1 MKGGGD
7 ALLTADAS
15 ASLHFNHSASLFN
28 KIRPKTPATESPLD
42 VQLAKLEQWSEITLP
57 ATFVTAL
64 AALKLMLVDVRD
76 TLQSLSSLEIAVEV
90 DTFGSIP
97 ANLVTYESDGDVVV
111 TVSVSDGNES
121 VLHPSDLQKA
131 FRSALLL
138 RTKRETGIK
147 AWGKKD
153 QATLEMT
160 LQPTTASGITFV
172 IDCHIR
178 ADTKPFWPI
187 SQANYL
193 RHLGDRGETVLGVP
207 WNRLVQAVI
216 AYFKKHGICN
226 RPSMTRPYLKT
237 TPVAFLLYSA
247 LGDEDCKSQCAG
259 CPCITSAFK
268 IILHTL
274 VHKISSKHQLDVFG
288 DVFHNQSF
296 WRPRDMSEFPHDV
309 VVVRDCAV
317 ASPYYG
323 QNMAYTLSKKTDES
337 LAHAITQ
344 WCDRVHALA
353 AAAGDPAVWNF
364 PCTEAH
370 MYE

>member
-1 MKGGGD
+1 M
-7 ALLTADAS
+7 
-15 ASLHFNHSASLFN
+15 
-28 KIRPKTPATESPLD
+28 
-42 VQLAKLEQWSEITLP
+42 QLAKLEQWSEITLP

-64 AALKLMLVDVRD
+64 TALKLMLVDVRD

-160 LQPTTASGITFV
+160 LQPTTASGMTFV

-216 AYFKKHGICN
+216 AYFKKHGICGSLLAPTGLFVLRRGLLDLHLSGDSRAVCRCPHIYIYKN
-226 RPSMTRPYLKT
+226 ICIYMCVARSHPSGGSRAVYMYVPRCIYIHMSILRTIHCMIYP
-237 TPVAFLLYSA
+237 LYDIS
-247 LGDEDCKSQCAG
+247 
-259 CPCITSAFK
+259 IT
-268 IILHTL
+268 
-274 VHKISSKHQLDVFG
+274 
-288 DVFHNQSF
+288 
-296 WRPRDMSEFPHDV
+296 
-309 VVVRDCAV
+309 
-317 ASPYYG
+317 
-323 QNMAYTLSKKTDES
+323 
-337 LAHAITQ
+337 
-344 WCDRVHALA
+344 
-353 AAAGDPAVWNF
+353 
-364 PCTEAH
+364 
-370 MYE
+370 